1 MIGRSLLAAALLCG
15 SATASADPKAD
26 FIAEWQDQGLS
37 KAYLEQ
43 ALETA
48 SLSQDVLDAIQ
59 KPWEAKPWY
68 QYYPLFLTEER
79 LAAGLAFW
87 NEHQATLERAE
98 AVYGVEPEVV
108 VAIIGVETYYGRH
121 LGRHSVLDALY
132 TLGFHYPPRQTFF
145 RKEFGHYLKLAQEQ
159 QWNLTDTKGSYA
171 GAMGFGQFIP
181 SSYLAY
187 AVDFDGDGKRDLLS
201 NPTDAIG
208 SVANYFAEHRWQ
220 HGQIAIEPVTVAA
233 DAPLEKVKWDGKRLK
248 HDGAAMR
255 AHGVAVDEQAEG
267 PFSLVELEV
276 AENQHSHFL
285 AHSNFYTITRY
296 NRSPLYAMAVWQFSQ
311 QLKEAK
317 TDG

>member
-1 MIGRSLLAAALLCG
+1 MIGRSLLAAALWCG
-15 SATASADPKAD
+15 SAMALANPQAD
-26 FIAEWQDQGLS
+26 FVAEWQQQGLS

-43 ALETA
+43 ALDQAE
-48 SLSQDVLDAIQ
+48 LSQDVLDAIQ

-79 LAAGLAFW
+79 LQAGLAFW
-87 NEHQATLERAE
+87 NEHQDTLARAE
-98 AVYGVEPEVV
+98 QTFGVEPEII

-121 LGRHSVLDALY
+121 LGRHKVLDALY

-159 QWNLTDTKGSYA
+159 GWTLDSIKGSYA
-171 GAMGFGQFIP
+171 GAMGYGQFIP

-187 AVDFDGDGKRDLLS
+187 AVDFDNDGKRDLIG
-201 NPTDAIG
+201 NPVDAIG

-233 DAPLEKVKWDGKRLK
+233 DANLDGVMWDGKRLSQ
-248 HDGAAMR
+248 DAAALKAR
-255 AHGVAVDEQAEG
+255 GVAVPDGAKG
-267 PFSLVELEV
+267 PFSVVELEV
-276 AENQHSHFL
+276 AENLHDTFL
-285 AHSNFYTITRY
+285 AHPNFYSITRY

-311 QLKEAK
+311 QLKQAK
-317 TDG
+317 ADD

>member
-1 MIGRSLLAAALLCG
+1 MIGRSLLAAALWCG
-15 SATASADPKAD
+15 SAMALANPQAD
-26 FIAEWQDQGLS
+26 FVAEWQQQGLS

-43 ALETA
+43 ALDQAE
-48 SLSQDVLDAIQ
+48 LSQDVLDAIQ

-79 LAAGLAFW
+79 LQAGLAFW
-87 NEHQATLERAE
+87 NEHQDTLARAE
-98 AVYGVEPEVV
+98 QTFGVEPEII

-121 LGRHSVLDALY
+121 LGRHKVLDALY

-159 QWNLTDTKGSYA
+159 DWALDSIKGSYA
-171 GAMGFGQFIP
+171 GAMGYGQFIP

-187 AVDFDGDGKRDLLS
+187 AVDFDNDGKRDLIG
-201 NPTDAIG
+201 NPVDAIG

-233 DAPLEKVKWDGKRLK
+233 DANLDGVMWDGKRLSQ
-248 HDGAAMR
+248 DAAALKAR
-255 AHGVAVDEQAEG
+255 GVAVPDGAKG
-267 PFSLVELEV
+267 PFSVVELEV
-276 AENQHSHFL
+276 AENQHDTFL
-285 AHSNFYTITRY
+285 AHPNFYSITRY

-311 QLKEAK
+311 QLKQAK
-317 TDG
+317 ADD

>member
-1 MIGRSLLAAALLCG
+1 MIGRSLLAAALWCG
-15 SATASADPKAD
+15 SAMALANPQAD
-26 FIAEWQDQGLS
+26 FVAEWQQQGLS

-43 ALETA
+43 ALDQAE
-48 SLSQDVLDAIQ
+48 LSQDVLDAIQ

-79 LAAGLAFW
+79 LQAGLAFW
-87 NEHQATLERAE
+87 NEHQDTLARAE
-98 AVYGVEPEVV
+98 QTFGVEPEII

-121 LGRHSVLDALY
+121 LGRHKVLDALY

-159 QWNLTDTKGSYA
+159 GWALDSIKGSYA
-171 GAMGFGQFIP
+171 GAMGYGQFIP

-187 AVDFDGDGKRDLLS
+187 AVDFDNDGKRDLIG
-201 NPTDAIG
+201 NPVDAIG

-233 DAPLEKVKWDGKRLK
+233 DANLDGVMWDGKRLSQ
-248 HDGAAMR
+248 DAAALKAR
-255 AHGVAVDEQAEG
+255 GVAVPDGAKG
-267 PFSLVELEV
+267 PFSVVELEV
-276 AENQHSHFL
+276 AENQHDTFL
-285 AHSNFYTITRY
+285 AHPNFYSITRY

-311 QLKEAK
+311 QLKQAK
-317 TDG
+317 AND

>member
-1 MIGRSLLAAALLCG
+1 MIGRSLLAAALWCG
-15 SATASADPKAD
+15 SAMALANPQAD
-26 FIAEWQDQGLS
+26 FVAEWQQQGLS

-43 ALETA
+43 ALDQAE
-48 SLSQDVLDAIQ
+48 LSQDVLDAIQ

-79 LAAGLAFW
+79 LQAGLAFW
-87 NEHQATLERAE
+87 NEHQDTLARAE
-98 AVYGVEPEVV
+98 QTFGVEPEII

-121 LGRHSVLDALY
+121 LGRHKVLDALY

-159 QWNLTDTKGSYA
+159 GWTLDSIKGSYA
-171 GAMGFGQFIP
+171 GAMGYGQFIP

-187 AVDFDGDGKRDLLS
+187 AVDFDNDGKRDLIG
-201 NPTDAIG
+201 NPVDAIG

-233 DAPLEKVKWDGKRLK
+233 DANLDGVMWDGKRLSQ
-248 HDGAAMR
+248 DAAALKAR
-255 AHGVAVDEQAEG
+255 GVAVPDGAKG
-267 PFSLVELEV
+267 PFSVVELEV
-276 AENQHSHFL
+276 AENQHDTFL
-285 AHSNFYTITRY
+285 AHPNFYSITRY

-311 QLKEAK
+311 QLKQAK
-317 TDG
+317 ADD

>member
-1 MIGRSLLAAALLCG
+1 MIGRSLLAAALWCG
-15 SATASADPKAD
+15 SAMALANPQAD
-26 FIAEWQDQGLS
+26 FVAEWQQQGLS

-43 ALETA
+43 ALDQAE
-48 SLSQDVLDAIQ
+48 LSQDVLDAIQ

-79 LAAGLAFW
+79 LQAGLAFW
-87 NEHQATLERAE
+87 NEHQDTLARAE
-98 AVYGVEPEVV
+98 QTFGVEPEII

-121 LGRHSVLDALY
+121 LGRHKVLDALY

-159 QWNLTDTKGSYA
+159 GWALDSIKGSYA
-171 GAMGFGQFIP
+171 GAMGYGQFIP

-187 AVDFDGDGKRDLLS
+187 AVDFDNDGKRDLIG
-201 NPTDAIG
+201 NPVDAIG

-233 DAPLEKVKWDGKRLK
+233 DANLDGVMWDGKRLSQ
-248 HDGAAMR
+248 DAAALKAR
-255 AHGVAVDEQAEG
+255 GVAVPDGAKG
-267 PFSLVELEV
+267 PFSVVELEV
-276 AENQHSHFL
+276 AENQHDTFL
-285 AHSNFYTITRY
+285 AHPNFYSITRY

-311 QLKEAK
+311 QLKQAK
-317 TDG
+317 ADD